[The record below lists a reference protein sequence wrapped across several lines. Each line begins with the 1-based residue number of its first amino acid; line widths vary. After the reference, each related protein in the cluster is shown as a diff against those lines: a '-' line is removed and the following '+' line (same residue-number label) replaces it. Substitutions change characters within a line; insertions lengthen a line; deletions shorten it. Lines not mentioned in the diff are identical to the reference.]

1 MQLLANSFIENE
13 ESVLQF
19 CNHIKLQPNI
29 YLLTQLNTKYKHKLM
44 LKDPLKDI
52 QMSLK
57 NIVYKT
63 YWNDNTVFSFL
74 CPVNLINMKFT
85 KSFHLLLN
93 VINFIQPSHIN
104 IMPAALQQSAVWNQ
118 HRKITLRYSS
128 ETKMEKADQ
137 NIN

>member
-63 YWNDNTVFSFL
+63 YWNDNTVFSFP

-104 IMPAALQQSAVWNQ
+104 IMPAAKCSVKSTPENNFAVQQRNKNGKS
-118 HRKITLRYSS
+118 KPKY
-128 ETKMEKADQ
+128 
-137 NIN
+137 